1 MENLNIKV
9 NSSIVPFL
17 FHYKAKDE
25 IVAVKFEA
33 ELKITNIPW
42 NDSLSNPDS
51 EMFKERKKDFEAEM
65 DKTFCKESNQ
75 TAQNMNNSCNCEVTE
90 FTEGSINVIFFI
102 IRIESK
108 QLMPTV
114 ADILSSMKEEIVQS
128 GGFIGDYAVN
138 ETSVKI
144 SEFAVM

>member
-1 MENLNIKV
+1 MKEKLFF
-9 NSSIVPFL
+9 SIIPFL
-17 FHYKAKDE
+17 YFIKEKDE

-51 EMFKERKKDFEAEM
+51 EMFKERKEDLEAEM

-75 TAQNMNNSCNCEVTE
+75 TAKNMNNSCHTEVTE

-108 QLMPTV
+108 QLMPTI
-114 ADILSSMKEEIVQS
+114 ADILASMKEEIVQS
-128 GGFIGDYAVN
+128 GGLIGDYAVN

-144 SEFAVM
+144 SKFAEM

>member
-1 MENLNIKV
+1 MYFIKA
-9 NSSIVPFL
+9 N
-17 FHYKAKDE
+17 DE
-25 IVAVKFEA
+25 IVAVKYES

-51 EMFKERKKDFEAEM
+51 EIFKDRKEDLEAEM

-75 TAQNMNNSCNCEVTE
+75 TEKNTNNSCHTEVTE
-90 FTEGSINVIFFI
+90 FTEGSINVIFFL

-108 QLMPTV
+108 QLMPTM
-114 ADILSSMKEEIVQS
+114 ADILAGMQEEIIQS

-144 SEFAVM
+144 SKFAEI

>member
-1 MENLNIKV
+1 MYFIKA
-9 NSSIVPFL
+9 N
-17 FHYKAKDE
+17 DE
-25 IVAVKFEA
+25 IVAVKYES

-51 EMFKERKKDFEAEM
+51 EIFKDRKEDLEAEM

-75 TAQNMNNSCNCEVTE
+75 TEKNTNNSCHTEVTE
-90 FTEGSINVIFFI
+90 FTEGSINVIFFL

-108 QLMPTV
+108 QLMPTT
-114 ADILSSMKEEIVQS
+114 ADILAGMQEEIIQS

-144 SEFAVM
+144 SKFAEI

>member
-9 NSSIVPFL
+9 NSSIIPFF

-75 TAQNMNNSCNCEVTE
+75 TLNNSCNCEVAE

-108 QLMPTV
+108 QSMPTV

>member
-1 MENLNIKV
+1 
-9 NSSIVPFL
+9 
-17 FHYKAKDE
+17 
-25 IVAVKFEA
+25 
-33 ELKITNIPW
+33 
-42 NDSLSNPDS
+42 
-51 EMFKERKKDFEAEM
+51 MFKERKKDFEAEM

-75 TAQNMNNSCNCEVTE
+75 TAKNMNNSCNCKVTE

-108 QLMPTV
+108 QSMPTV

-144 SEFAVM
+144 SKFSEM

>member
-9 NSSIVPFL
+9 NSSIIPFL

-25 IVAVKFEA
+25 IVVVKFEA
-33 ELKITNIPW
+33 ELKITNVPW

-75 TAQNMNNSCNCEVTE
+75 TLNNSCNCEVTE
-90 FTEGSINVIFFI
+90 FTEGSINVIFVI

-108 QLMPTV
+108 QSMPTV
-114 ADILSSMKEEIVQS
+114 ADLLLSMKEEIVQS

-144 SEFAVM
+144 SKFSEM

>member
-1 MENLNIKV
+1 MEDLNIKV
-9 NSSIVPFL
+9 NSSIIPSL

-75 TAQNMNNSCNCEVTE
+75 TLNNSCNCEVTE
-90 FTEGSINVIFFI
+90 FTEGSINVIFVI

-108 QLMPTV
+108 QSLPTV
-114 ADILSSMKEEIVQS
+114 ADILFSMKEEIVQS
-128 GGFIGDYAVN
+128 GGFIGA
-138 ETSVKI
+138 I
-144 SEFAVM
+144 

>member
-1 MENLNIKV
+1 MISKLIHQLYLSYFIKE
-9 NSSIVPFL
+9 
-17 FHYKAKDE
+17 KDE

-42 NDSLSNPDS
+42 NDSLSNSDS
-51 EMFKERKKDFEAEM
+51 EMFKERKEDLEAEL

-75 TAQNMNNSCNCEVTE
+75 TAKNTNNSCHTEVTE

-102 IRIESK
+102 IRIESE
-108 QLMPTV
+108 QLMPTI
-114 ADILSSMKEEIVQS
+114 ADMLASMKEEIVQS
-128 GGFIGDYAVN
+128 GGLIGDYAVN

-144 SEFAVM
+144 SKFAEM

>member
-1 MENLNIKV
+1 MV
-9 NSSIVPFL
+9 
-17 FHYKAKDE
+17 
-25 IVAVKFEA
+25 VKFEA
-33 ELKITNIPW
+33 ELKITNVPW

-75 TAQNMNNSCNCEVTE
+75 TLNNSCNCEVAE

-108 QLMPTV
+108 QSMPTV

>member
-9 NSSIVPFL
+9 NSSIILFL
-17 FHYKAKDE
+17 FHCKAKDE
-25 IVAVKFEA
+25 IVVVKFEA
-33 ELKITNIPW
+33 ELKITNVPW

-75 TAQNMNNSCNCEVTE
+75 TLNNSCNCEVTE
-90 FTEGSINVIFFI
+90 FTEGSINVIFVI

-108 QLMPTV
+108 QSMPTV